1 MSAHRARLDQGGGGC
16 HWEEAAVVWAGVD
29 GRGGREREEFQK
41 GEWVRAQPPREAGQ
55 QSQSLRW
62 GPEKEE
68 ERG

>member
-1 MSAHRARLDQGGGGC
+1 M
-16 HWEEAAVVWAGVD
+16 VWAGVD

>member
-1 MSAHRARLDQGGGGC
+1 M
-16 HWEEAAVVWAGVD
+16 VWAGVD
-29 GRGGREREEFQK
+29 GCGGREREEFEK
-41 GEWVRAQPPREAGQ
+41 GEWVRAEARREAGQ